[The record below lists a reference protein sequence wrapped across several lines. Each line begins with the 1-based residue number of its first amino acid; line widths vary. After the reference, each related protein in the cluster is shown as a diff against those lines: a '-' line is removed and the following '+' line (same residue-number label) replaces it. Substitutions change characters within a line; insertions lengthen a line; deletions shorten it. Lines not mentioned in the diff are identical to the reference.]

1 MTEYLFA
8 DYNTPFLIAFSF
20 VAVIMV
26 LEIGSL
32 LIGAGLSQII
42 DNLFDATDVGIGMD
56 ADADVDVDMNDN
68 FISKYIAW
76 IKVENVPLLILAVVY
91 AASFS
96 IIGYV
101 GQSMLVRFTEN
112 PAPTWLA
119 GIVASLGA
127 IPIYKVISEFLGS
140 KVFKEETSALSEK
153 TFVGQIVE
161 INTGTAKKG
170 LPAEGKYKDQF
181 GQLHYFMVEPENE
194 EEQLEQGTKV
204 QLTGYEQSIF
214 KAIKVD

>member
-1 MTEYLFA
+1 MIDYLLA

-20 VAVIMV
+20 VAAVMV
-26 LEIGSL
+26 LEVGSL

-42 DNLFDATDVGIGMD
+42 DNLFDATDVGIGAD
-56 ADADVDVDMNDN
+56 SDADVEINDN

-76 IKVENVPLLILAVVY
+76 IKVKNVPLLILAVVY

-101 GQSMLVRFTEN
+101 GQSMLVRTIDN
-112 PAPTWLA
+112 PAPTW
-119 GIVASLGA
+119 VATMVAFVGA
-127 IPIYKVISEFLGS
+127 IPVYKMISEFLGA
-140 KVFKEETSALSEK
+140 KMFKEVTTALSEK
-153 TFVGQIVE
+153 TFVGEIIE

-181 GQLHYFMVEPENE
+181 GQLHYFMVEPENDT
-194 EEQLEQGTKV
+194 EQFEQGTKV
-204 QLTGYEQSIF
+204 QLTGYDQSIF
-214 KAIKVD
+214 KAIKID